1 MPGYAVSRLRHHHHS
16 NITVACNCRSTS
28 LWTLKS
34 EADNDKNSSS
44 KFAAPL
50 WRCVSVH
57 AVLLIDGRTEPS
69 SVGAAI
75 VVAAVKL
82 GDYETQAVCPK
93 PTLYWQ
99 HNLAIT
105 LNIVTLISIPGF
117 LSVVFAA
124 EEAAAEAAAARTVVP
139 LFP

>member
-1 MPGYAVSRLRHHHHS
+1 M
-16 NITVACNCRSTS
+16 
-28 LWTLKS
+28 
-34 EADNDKNSSS
+34 
-44 KFAAPL
+44 
-50 WRCVSVH
+50 H
-57 AVLLIDGRTEPS
+57 AVLLIDGRIEPS

-93 PTLYWQ
+93 PTLYFRQ